1 MEPHQTDDPSQRQQ
15 SLGDQLGRPRFAI
28 VSEEPAGPKQDAD
41 LTPSLL
47 EMARAIAS
55 ICATRILLLLAVLF
69 SGTGLVWTIY
79 DPTTLRIIA
88 STAYAVV
95 VVWPLTALFWRRG

>member
-1 MEPHQTDDPSQRQQ
+1 MVPPHNEQQ
-15 SLGDQLGRPRFAI
+15 VLADLAGRPRFAI
-28 VSEEPAGPKQDAD
+28 VSEEPAGPKDAD
-41 LTPSLL
+41 LTPSLI

-79 DPTTLRIIA
+79 DPTTLRITA

>member
-1 MEPHQTDDPSQRQQ
+1 MNAPPQTEQQ
-15 SLGDQLGRPRFAI
+15 VLADLSGRPRFAI
-28 VSEEPAGPKQDAD
+28 VSEEPAGPKDGD

-55 ICATRILLLLAVLF
+55 ICATRVLLLLAVLF
-69 SGTGLVWTIY
+69 SGTGLVWTIC

>member
-1 MEPHQTDDPSQRQQ
+1 MADPS
-15 SLGDQLGRPRFAI
+15 GRPRFAI
-28 VSEEPAGPKQDAD
+28 VSEEPAAGPRDAD

-47 EMARAIAS
+47 DMARAIAA
-55 ICATRILLLLAVLF
+55 ICATRVLLLLAVLF

-79 DPTTLRIIA
+79 DPTTLRIVA

-95 VVWPLTALFWRRG
+95 VVWPLTALFWKRG

>member
-1 MEPHQTDDPSQRQQ
+1 
-15 SLGDQLGRPRFAI
+15 
-28 VSEEPAGPKQDAD
+28 VSEEAAAGPRDAD
-41 LTPSLL
+41 LTPSLI
-47 EMARAIAS
+47 EMARAIAA
-55 ICATRILLLLAVLF
+55 ICATRVLLLLAVLF